1 LFNLQLLATAS
12 TSQTLRSSQ
21 PGPTTQPTPQVALQG
36 PTRRGRSRRVATT
49 RFKGFDDD
57 DDDQVNLN
65 SLPESSLVDQAPVLE
80 SQSQGL
86 FVTQDPEMGI
96 DHIESQTETTLHWS
110 SRKRGTPPVD
120 YESEEVDIMERLAP
134 AAAAL
139 KKRRLAD
146 GVVRLLRGESTPP
159 APVIKER
166 RDPKAP
172 PEKAKIEVDLFE
184 LARKKR
190 EKAENARNEREEFE
204 ETALDV
210 KEIEALRDLAIVE
223 DMEVSRPSAPL
234 RMAYADDSDRWDNK
248 WNGRKNFKKFRRRGA
263 DSGPARDFQRVIVP
277 LEEAK
282 KKDFGIGD
290 DYWLDTD
297 AQRKKKKGR
306 GRDTQ
311 DAFESQSQAGTKNRA
326 ATRTAQILTSE
337 AEEKLA
343 QAEAGQV
350 ELPSSNVEIV
360 ERSPSASPSPKPR
373 SVAPR
378 RTQRSEKLVDKTST
392 SQNSPAKNKRA
403 ASSSLA
409 KPPPTKKARQSTRK
423 EINDDSDDD
432 DDDDDDDELRF
443 KFRKR
448 A

>member
-21 PGPTTQPTPQVALQG
+21 PGPTQPTPQGALQG

-57 DDDQVNLN
+57 DDDQFNLN
-65 SLPESSLVDQAPVLE
+65 SFPESSLVDQAPVLE

-96 DHIESQTETTLHWS
+96 DHVESQTLHWS

-146 GVVRLLRGESTPP
+146 GVARLLRGEPTPP
-159 APVIKER
+159 AAVIKER
-166 RDPKAP
+166 PDPKAQ
-172 PEKAKIEVDLFE
+172 PEKAKVEVDLFE

-190 EKAENARNEREEFE
+190 EKAEKARKEREEFE
-204 ETALDV
+204 DAALDV

-306 GRDTQ
+306 GRDAQ

-343 QAEAGQV
+343 QVEVGQV
-350 ELPSSNVEIV
+350 ELPSSDVEIV

-378 RTQRSEKLVDKTST
+378 RTQRPEKLVDKTST
-392 SQNSPAKNKRA
+392 SQNLPAKNKRA

-432 DDDDDDDELRF
+432 DDDDELRF